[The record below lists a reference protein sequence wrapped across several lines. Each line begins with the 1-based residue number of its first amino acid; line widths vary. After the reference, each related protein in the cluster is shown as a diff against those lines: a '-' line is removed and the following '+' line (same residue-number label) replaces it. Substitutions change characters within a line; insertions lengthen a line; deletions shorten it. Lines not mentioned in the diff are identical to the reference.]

1 MPMTVI
7 NNPAAMMTLGELNKN
22 ISRAG
27 KDLRKIA
34 SGQKINGAGDGVSEY
49 SISEKMR
56 VRLRALGQD
65 SENVQK
71 GASLLHLAEG
81 GI

>member
-1 MPMTVI
+1 MTVI

-34 SGQKINGAGDGVSEY
+34 SGQKINGAGDGA
-49 SISEKMR
+49 SEKMR